1 MVVIKSDSFLE
12 KKVIIFAGNFPV
24 FLSSSS
30 FNLLAEIKAIST
42 PEKKAENNK
51 VEIAIDTS
59 MCVKILKLN
68 LFELRNQMF
77 R

>member
-1 MVVIKSDSFLE
+1 M
-12 KKVIIFAGNFPV
+12 IIFAGNFPV

-59 MCVKILKLN
+59 ICVKILKLN
-68 LFELRNQMF
+68 VLELRNQMF
-77 R
+77 REF